1 MDNIKNTNLIPPSP
15 NIDINTLRPFTRFCC
30 SIGAIPASY
39 LVALS
44 YEEQLL
50 WLCDYLQNT
59 VIPAVNNNAEAV
71 VELQNLYIELKSY
84 VDNYFTDL
92 NIQNEINNKLD
103 EMAENGELANLITN
117 FINLNPIITFKNI
130 QELKNAEFLVN
141 NNIVLCMGYY
151 NLNDG
156 GKNYY
161 LITNEKT
168 TNKDIELKNNLFA
181 TPLNKIN
188 NTSTKLTINL
198 WLQWDITRIKQ
209 CIDSYVFMGVSNIIL
224 PLHLTGDTCELTEN
238 IDTINQAISYCKEN
252 GLNVNTIKFHC
263 TNSKID
269 SDTDFQS
276 VYQNKISEILTT
288 LNAKNI
294 GITRLIILN
303 ERNKLYNRLA
313 NETQLNFVKSIVTY
327 FKNSGYLVS
336 ISMSTLKQGLIECI
350 NVNPDITDVLDFL
363 CFNDYPIIGDYGKAT
378 TEKDSVEVF
387 GNYENLIRYVKMK
400 YPSKK
405 LIWSEIGVQNAYESF
420 SNPANYRIINNP
432 NATPSN
438 GNTIPIYFGGLL
450 NNQNMINLIDEIA
463 LWYTEYYYNYY
474 DKLTIFRNYFNRKE
488 V

>member
-1 MDNIKNTNLIPPSP
+1 MFNYKNLT
-15 NIDINTLRPFTRFCC
+15 PFQLFCC
-30 SIGAIPASY
+30 NNFPFIEETFDDLTRYKMLCKIVGYLQDKIIPAIDDIGNS
-39 LVALS
+39 
-44 YEEQLL
+44 
-50 WLCDYLQNT
+50 QNE
-59 VIPAVNNNAEAV
+59 IIQSFN
-71 VELQNLYIELKSY
+71 ELKSY

-168 TNKDIELKNNLFA
+168 TNKDIELKNNLYA

-198 WLQWDITRIKQ
+198 WLQWDITKIKQ

-276 VYQNKISEILTT
+276 IYQNKISEILTT

-350 NVNPDITDVLDFL
+350 NVNPDITDMLDFL

-420 SNPANYRIINNP
+420 SNPANYRIIDNP
-432 NATPSN
+432 NSTPAN

-450 NNQNMINLIDEIA
+450 NNHNMINLIDEIA